1 MDLPSMIGRSKKA
14 TFNSYQLMLSI
25 PQNTTAD
32 EAALFVVR
40 RGKAMLQ
47 DWSSVRQF
55 RGNNQ
60 TMHQANHEIIKC
72 LLLALKWVHELNLGP
87 IVFDMD
93 SKKVVDNFNN
103 SKKDI
108 TEFGF
113 IIKTLL

>member
-1 MDLPSMIGRSKKA
+1 MAFIEQIVNVFFHCQSNKNVWWIAALRRVVIDAASSVHDVAELI
-14 TFNSYQLMLSI
+14 FQI

-60 TMHQANHEIIKC
+60 TMHQANHEIIK
-72 LLLALKWVHELNLGP
+72 W
-87 IVFDMD
+87 
-93 SKKVVDNFNN
+93 
-103 SKKDI
+103 
-108 TEFGF
+108 
-113 IIKTLL
+113 